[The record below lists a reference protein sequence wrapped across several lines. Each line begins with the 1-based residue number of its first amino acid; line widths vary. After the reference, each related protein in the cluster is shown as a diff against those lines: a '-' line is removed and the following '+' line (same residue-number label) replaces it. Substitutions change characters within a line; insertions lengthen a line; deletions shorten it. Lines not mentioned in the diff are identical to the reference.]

1 MNSALAQDSPDDA
14 DSPVYDLD
22 EEDFAIDREGERCI
36 NTRNIRSTDILD
48 ERTILFRMRGG
59 DYFVNYLRNDCPSL
73 VREER
78 FSYRSSGGRL
88 CQVDMIR
95 VLEQFGGFI
104 QEGMSCGL
112 GAFYPVTE
120 EEADFLA
127 LAPEERRGG
136 PPIRVTNPNA
146 GEDAEAADEEAEHT
160 QSEDGA
166 QSGGDGDVET
176 GDTEDAESEVA
187 ERDDGAVF
195 ESRRRGDGR
204 ERDASRRGR

>member
-1 MNSALAQDSPDDA
+1 MNDVNFRTLLSAFALSCLTVIVALGQESPDDA
-14 DSPVYDLD
+14 DPPVYELD

-59 DYFVNYLRNDCPSL
+59 DYFVNYLRNDCPGL

-112 GAFYPVTE
+112 GAFYPISE
-120 EEADFLA
+120 EEAEFLA
-127 LAPEERRGG
+127 LEPEERRGR
-136 PPIRVTNPNA
+136 PAIRISNPDEGEDDEAA
-146 GEDAEAADEEAEHT
+146 GEDAED
-160 QSEDGA
+160 
-166 QSGGDGDVET
+166 T
-176 GDTEDAESEVA
+176 GS
-187 ERDDGAVF
+187 DDGA
-195 ESRRRGDGR
+195 E
-204 ERDASRRGR
+204 

>member
-1 MNSALAQDSPDDA
+1 MNDVNFRTLLCAFALSCLTAIVALGQESPDDA
-14 DSPVYDLD
+14 DPPVYELD

-112 GAFYPVTE
+112 GAFYPISE
-120 EEADFLA
+120 EEAEFLA
-127 LAPEERRGG
+127 LEPEERRGR
-136 PPIRVTNPNA
+136 PTIRISNPDEGEDEEA
-146 GEDAEAADEEAEHT
+146 AVEEVEDAEPENGAE
-160 QSEDGA
+160 
-166 QSGGDGDVET
+166 
-176 GDTEDAESEVA
+176 
-187 ERDDGAVF
+187 
-195 ESRRRGDGR
+195 
-204 ERDASRRGR
+204 

>member
-1 MNSALAQDSPDDA
+1 MNDVNSRVSIYAFALGCLATSVALSQDSPDEA
-14 DSPVYDLD
+14 DPPVYELD

-36 NTRNIRSTDILD
+36 STRNIRDTDILD

-59 DYFVNYLRNDCPSL
+59 DYFVNYLRNDCPGL

-112 GAFYPVTE
+112 GVFYPISE
-120 EEADFLA
+120 EEAEFLA
-127 LAPEERRGG
+127 LEPEERRGR
-136 PPIRVTNPNA
+136 PRIRVSNP
-146 GEDAEAADEEAEHT
+146 DAAEDEEAAGEEA
-160 QSEDGA
+160 EDTA
-166 QSGGDGDVET
+166 SDDS
-176 GDTEDAESEVA
+176 AE
-187 ERDDGAVF
+187 
-195 ESRRRGDGR
+195 
-204 ERDASRRGR
+204 

>member
-1 MNSALAQDSPDDA
+1 MNDVTLRVSIYAFALCCLAASVALAQDSPDDPE
-14 DSPVYDLD
+14 SPVYDLD

-36 NTRNIRSTDILD
+36 STRNIRNTDILD

-59 DYFVNYLRNDCPSL
+59 DYFVNYLRNDCPGL

-112 GAFYPVTE
+112 GVFYPITG
-120 EEADFLA
+120 EEAEFLA
-127 LAPEERRGG
+127 LEPEERRGR
-136 PPIRVTNPNA
+136 PAIQVTNPDEGEDGEAA
-146 GEDAEAADEEAEHT
+146 GEE
-160 QSEDGA
+160 
-166 QSGGDGDVET
+166 
-176 GDTEDAESEVA
+176 TEDTTAGDSAE
-187 ERDDGAVF
+187 
-195 ESRRRGDGR
+195 
-204 ERDASRRGR
+204 

>member
-1 MNSALAQDSPDDA
+1 MGFHRCRYGERRELKGIDLRVCAGLPGHERGAFPGFCRQRG
-14 DSPVYDLD
+14 SPVYELD

-36 NTRNIRSTDILD
+36 STRNIRDTDILD

-59 DYFVNYLRNDCPSL
+59 DYFVNYLRNDCPGL

-112 GAFYPVTE
+112 GVFYPISE
-120 EEADFLA
+120 EEAEFLA
-127 LAPEERRGG
+127 LEPEERRGR
-136 PPIRVTNPNA
+136 PRIRVSNPDASGDGEEA
-146 GEDAEAADEEAEHT
+146 GEAA
-160 QSEDGA
+160 
-166 QSGGDGDVET
+166 
-176 GDTEDAESEVA
+176 GDTTSDDSAE
-187 ERDDGAVF
+187 
-195 ESRRRGDGR
+195 
-204 ERDASRRGR
+204 